1 MEITYPKTYANL
13 LLPYFFSSAWTYR
26 YTQYTPYQPEIA
38 QGRLESLL
46 NYQTMVTDLTGMS
59 IANASLLDEGTAAA
73 EAMIMCW
80 AATKNK
86 KNTFFVDENCHPQT
100 ISVVQTRAEAFNI
113 KVVVGNHR
121 DFDFEAIKGELSGVL
136 IQVSYQSNND
146 ARERQFDEYYYH
158 GIRRGQERNKEI

>member
-1 MEITYPKTYANL
+1 
-13 LLPYFFSSAWTYR
+13 
-26 YTQYTPYQPEIA
+26 
-38 QGRLESLL
+38 
-46 NYQTMVTDLTGMS
+46 MVTDLTGMS

-80 AATKNK
+80 SASKNK

-136 IQVSYQSNND
+136 IQVSKAMQQGGVFIFHFVMNT
-146 ARERQFDEYYYH
+146 EKEDE
-158 GIRRGQERNKEI
+158 RRGGESITQE

>member
-1 MEITYPKTYANL
+1 
-13 LLPYFFSSAWTYR
+13 
-26 YTQYTPYQPEIA
+26 
-38 QGRLESLL
+38 
-46 NYQTMVTDLTGMS
+46 MVTDLTGMS

-100 ISVVQTRAEAFNI
+100 IAVVQTRAEAFNI

-136 IQVSYQSNND
+136 IQVSNQT
-146 ARERQFDEYYYH
+146 RTP
-158 GIRRGQERNKEI
+158 RRGSLMNIMIMEYGEARKKEGRSIPARNVNNTKKKREQQQTKKKN

>member
-1 MEITYPKTYANL
+1 LNNVR
-13 LLPYFFSSAWTYR
+13 R

-73 EAMIMCW
+73 EAMLMCW
-80 AATKNK
+80 SATNRK
-86 KNTFFVDENCHPQT
+86 KSTFFVDENCHPQT
-100 ISVVQTRAEAFNI
+100 IACVQTRAEAFNI

-121 DFDFEAIKGELSGVL
+121 DFDFESIKGEMAGVL
-136 IQVSYQSNND
+136 IQVSTHNEHKRSKKGELGKYKVSKNTCDRQRHNN
-146 ARERQFDEYYYH
+146 
-158 GIRRGQERNKEI
+158 